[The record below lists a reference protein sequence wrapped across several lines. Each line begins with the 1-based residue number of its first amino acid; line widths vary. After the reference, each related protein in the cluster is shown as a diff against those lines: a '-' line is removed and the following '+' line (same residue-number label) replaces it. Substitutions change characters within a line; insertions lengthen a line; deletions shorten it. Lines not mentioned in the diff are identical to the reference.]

1 MRFVHRMAKRL
12 CLALVV
18 ALVVFTGCAS
28 SAAVGPEAAGE
39 SGTRTANHPDGEP
52 PADGSESSGASA
64 AADRHSAS
72 SSGETADGDGTQRIE
87 LPPSRDIPISQLMQL
102 VSRHVPERFIFL
114 SDDADKP
121 LRIYHDL
128 DRNGYED
135 IFMLL
140 VEFPKEA
147 RSESDNSR
155 KSDNSRTPGT
165 EQPDEGQ
172 PGAGQAG
179 AEQPG
184 EGQPAAGSARITQVQ
199 PVAAGEPEQPGSA
212 EAGQIVE
219 AESQNLSE
227 NQDPSESPVRPDASP
242 STSPELDLR
251 PDEPQPDAI
260 IRNRRVAASDLADMS
275 RLFSEEIRPHKF
287 YLALFLRTPGGL
299 VSMYRIPLGSWFVFE
314 DFRGFQLGDQRSMPY
329 AVSTSFQTHEG
340 KESQWVCFSKYNEF
354 SFFTLKNSISV
365 TTEIRDINSSGLLDI
380 LEWRKVFEEGTGYE
394 TFLTWYKWDGKKFA
408 QHDSTN
414 IVRNLN
420 QFLHSAST
428 LLSLG
433 KWSQAFSLVLPED
446 QYRDLVN
453 DNISL
458 GTLFMRLFPSQ
469 PGRDEGVALDA
480 AELEAK
486 IDRGERVFNTVIVP
500 RVLENPFAGEQQ
512 NVKPGY
518 RTRFSIRFIL
528 RDGRSSVRECSVRMN
543 DNPFAEQQYYIELQ

>member
-28 SAAVGPEAAGE
+28 SAATGPRGAGE
-39 SGTRTANHPDGEP
+39 SDTQTASHSDGEP
-52 PADGSESSGASA
+52 PADGSESFGSSA
-64 AADRHSAS
+64 AADRGSAS
-72 SSGETADGDGTQRIE
+72 SNGETADGDGSQRIE
-87 LPPSRDIPISQLMQL
+87 LPPSRDIPVSQLMQL
-102 VSRHVPERFIFL
+102 VRQHVPERFIFL

-140 VEFPKEA
+140 VEFPEEA
-147 RSESDNSR
+147 RNGSANSSGSGKR
-155 KSDNSRTPGT
+155 
-165 EQPDEGQ
+165 EGQ
-172 PGAGQAG
+172 PG
-179 AEQPG
+179 
-184 EGQPAAGSARITQVQ
+184 T
-199 PVAAGEPEQPGSA
+199 A
-212 EAGQIVE
+212 EAGRTAE
-219 AESQNLSE
+219 AESQ
-227 NQDPSESPVRPDASP
+227 DPSDTSPGA
-242 STSPELDLR
+242 SPELELQ
-251 PDEPQPDAI
+251 PDEPQPDTI

-314 DFRGFQLGDQRSMPY
+314 DFRGFQLGDHRSMPY

-340 KESQWVCFSKYNEF
+340 QESQWVCFSSYNEF

-365 TTEIRDINSSGLLDI
+365 TTEIRDINSSGVLDI

-394 TFLTWYKWDGKKFA
+394 TFLTWYKWDGKKYA

-420 QFLHSAST
+420 QFLHSTST

-446 QYRDLVN
+446 QYRDLAN
-453 DNISL
+453 YNISL
-458 GTLFMRLFPSQ
+458 GTLFMRLFPSL
-469 PGRDEGVALDA
+469 PGRDEGETLDA

-486 IDRGERVFNTVIVP
+486 IEGGERVFNTVIVP

-528 RDGRSSVRECSVRMN
+528 RDGRSSLRECSVRMN